1 MNMIKNNTGSPFR
14 LQRSMVA
21 QGDENGAYSQGGYNP
36 DAVAYNGE
44 IMNSVIESTGA
55 TLGAALTAMGSQ
67 DQSGRMQK
75 RKDRLAI
82 KKQKLESKAKA
93 ESTSTKQKAR
103 LENRIERVGGRLD
116 KATSSLN
123 TYNESK
129 KPKLTSSIE
138 NKYDAKNSVTAKK
151 EEQTSDTEE
160 TTKPSTTLF
169 NENYYLKNKY
179 NARPY

>member
-1 MNMIKNNTGSPFR
+1 MIKNNTGSPFQ
-14 LQRSMVA
+14 LQRSIVA

-44 IMNSVIESTGA
+44 VMNSVIESSGA

-93 ESTSTKQKAR
+93 ESTSAGQKAR
-103 LENRIERVGGRLD
+103 LGNRVKRVGDRLD
-116 KATSSLN
+116 KATTRLN

-129 KPKLTSSIE
+129 NPKLTSTIE
-138 NKYDAKNSVTAKK
+138 NKYSAKK
-151 EEQTSDTEE
+151 PEVEEE
-160 TTKPSTTLF
+160 TKSAEDTDLF
-169 NENYYLKNKY
+169 NEEYYLKNKY
-179 NARPY
+179 GYRG

>member
-1 MNMIKNNTGSPFR
+1 MKMIKNNTGSPFQ
-14 LQRSMVA
+14 LQRSMVP

-44 IMNSVIESTGA
+44 VMNSVIESSGA

-93 ESTSTKQKAR
+93 ESTSAEKKAR
-103 LENRIERVGGRLD
+103 LGNRIERVGGRLD

-129 KPKLTSSIE
+129 KPKLTSTIE
-138 NKYDAKNSVTAKK
+138 NKYETKKPEVKEEVKEVEKK
-151 EEQTSDTEE
+151 ETEG
-160 TTKPSTTLF
+160 STDSNTFWF
-169 NENYYLKNKY
+169 NPNYYLKNKY
-179 NARPY
+179 KK

>member
-1 MNMIKNNTGSPFR
+1 MRMIKNNTGSPFQ
-14 LQRSMVA
+14 LQRSIVA
-21 QGDENGAYSQGGYNP
+21 QGDENGTYSQGGYNP
-36 DAVAYNGE
+36 EAVAYNGE

-93 ESTSTKQKAR
+93 ESTSARQKAR
-103 LENRIERVGGRLD
+103 LGNRVKRVGDRLD
-116 KATSSLN
+116 KATTRLN
-123 TYNESK
+123 SYNESK
-129 KPKLTSSIE
+129 NPKLTSTIE
-138 NKYDAKNSVTAKK
+138 NKYSAKK
-151 EEQTSDTEE
+151 PEVEEQGKLEE
-160 TTKPSTTLF
+160 ETTLF

-179 NARPY
+179 GYRG